1 MHLGPLAMHALKIIS
16 SPITMLSNNHKNK
29 YYLFMKFHLILI
41 DGQLPASSSLFPGS
55 LHTPFPSYRCSN
67 SEHLWDYREG
77 KHFTYEASLRFPGLR
92 RAGIATAGAMPAG
105 LCKQCGEVEGGVE
118 GVGGAMESGLRPHPQ
133 LQAAIVAVRQQVKE
147 EAGYEGGAVE
157 AESEAVRS
165 ERWETGG

>member
-1 MHLGPLAMHALKIIS
+1 
-16 SPITMLSNNHKNK
+16 
-29 YYLFMKFHLILI
+29 MKFHLILI
-41 DGQLPASSSLFPGS
+41 DRQLPASSSLFPGS
-55 LHTPFPSYRCSN
+55 LHTPFQ
-67 SEHLWDYREG
+67 HL
-77 KHFTYEASLRFPGLR
+77 SLRTAVLIGITANLKGSTLLIKLPKVGFPGLR

-118 GVGGAMESGLRPHPQ
+118 GVGGAMEGGLRPHPQ